1 MVQLLEMTARPATV
15 GFQADMAHTPLH
27 DGLQRPRRC
36 PPPREFRLEGP
47 VPTRQRAQ
55 DADQRSALDD
65 RLHVAQNNATVHGTG
80 SHDKT
85 GRCCLATDASG
96 KLDIPRHA
104 GYWLTNESGHTLKRL
119 RHICWDGCMFPNDVL
134 NKQQT
139 WNDISG
145 DGKNCA
151 SQRLE

>member
-1 MVQLLEMTARPATV
+1 M
-15 GFQADMAHTPLH
+15 
-27 DGLQRPRRC
+27 
-36 PPPREFRLEGP
+36 
-47 VPTRQRAQ
+47 
-55 DADQRSALDD
+55 
-65 RLHVAQNNATVHGTG
+65 HGTG